1 MKQTKSS
8 KSVVF
13 AAFSANL
20 FIALVKFVVAFF
32 SASSAMLAE
41 AVHSSADTMNQILL
55 FVGIKKAAKKADE
68 LHPFG
73 FSGETYFWSFIVAII
88 LFTSGAIFSFYE
100 GVRKLRHPAPVDHIQ
115 YAFLVLGIAII
126 VEIYFLR
133 TAFRKIN
140 IERGKTGIIA
150 YLRKS
155 KKAELIVIFLEDTAA
170 IIGLAIALIAL
181 LLEHFSKRYL
191 FDGLASIL
199 IGVLLAVTALFI
211 GNETKS
217 LIIGESADPAIL
229 RKIRLLLL
237 KEDSIKRVIHIRSLH
252 LGTEDILL
260 AIKAEFNEHLNVE
273 QVYVVINGLERD
285 IHAQFP
291 EVNKIF
297 IEPDIFRK
305 R

>member
-1 MKQTKSS
+1 MKQAKSS
-8 KSVVF
+8 KSVIL

-20 FIALVKFVVAFF
+20 LIALVKFLVAWV

-41 AVHSSADTMNQILL
+41 AVHSTADMLNQILL

-73 FSGETYFWSFIVAII
+73 FSGEAYFWSFIVAII
-88 LFTSGAIFSFYE
+88 LFTSGAIFSIYE
-100 GVRKLRHPAPVDHIQ
+100 GVQKILHPAPVAHIW
-115 YAFLVLGIAII
+115 AALLVLVIAMIA
-126 VEIYFLR
+126 EGTSLR
-133 TAFRKIN
+133 VAFKKIN
-140 IERGKTGIIA
+140 IERGKIGIIT

-155 KKAELIVIFLEDTAA
+155 KKAELIVVFLEDSAA
-170 IIGLAIALIAL
+170 LIGLAIALAAL
-181 LLEHFSKRYL
+181 LLEHFTGIL
-191 FDGLASIL
+191 FFDGLASVL
-199 IGVLLAVTALFI
+199 IGILLAVTALFM

-217 LIIGESADPAIL
+217 LIIGESADPAML

-252 LGTEDILL
+252 LGAEDILL
-260 AIKAEFNEHLNVE
+260 AVKAEFNEHLNI
-273 QVYVVINGLERD
+273 QQICILINGLEKD
-285 IHAQFP
+285 IRAQFP

>member
-1 MKQTKSS
+1 MKQAKSS
-8 KSVVF
+8 KSVIL

-20 FIALVKFVVAFF
+20 LIALVKFLVAWV
-32 SASSAMLAE
+32 SATSAMLAE
-41 AVHSSADTMNQILL
+41 AVHSTADMLNQILL

-73 FSGETYFWSFIVAII
+73 FSGEAYFWSFIVAII
-88 LFTSGAIFSFYE
+88 LFTSGAIFSIYE
-100 GVRKLRHPAPVDHIQ
+100 GVQKILHPAPVAHIW
-115 YAFLVLGIAII
+115 AALLVLVIAMIA
-126 VEIYFLR
+126 EGTSLR
-133 TAFRKIN
+133 VAFKKIN
-140 IERGKTGIIA
+140 IERGKIGIIT

-155 KKAELIVIFLEDTAA
+155 KKAELIVVFLEDSAA
-170 IIGLAIALIAL
+170 LIGLAIALAAL
-181 LLEHFSKRYL
+181 LLEHFTGIL
-191 FDGLASIL
+191 FFDGLASVL
-199 IGVLLAVTALFI
+199 IGILLAVTALFM

-217 LIIGESADPAIL
+217 LIIGESADPAML

-252 LGTEDILL
+252 LGAEDILL
-260 AIKAEFNEHLNVE
+260 AVKAEFNEHLNI
-273 QVYVVINGLERD
+273 QQICILINGLEKD
-285 IHAQFP
+285 IRAQFP

>member
-8 KSVVF
+8 KSVIL

-20 FIALVKFVVAFF
+20 FIAVVKFVVAYF

-41 AVHSSADTMNQILL
+41 AIHSAADTLNQILL

-73 FSGETYFWSFIVAII
+73 FSGEAYFWSFIVAII
-88 LFTSGAIFSFYE
+88 LFTTGAIFSIYE
-100 GVRKLRHPAPVDHIQ
+100 GIHKLRHPAPVDHIQ

-126 VEIYFLR
+126 AEALSLR

-140 IERGKTGIIA
+140 IERGKTGIVA

-155 KKAELIVIFLEDTAA
+155 KKAELIVIFLEDSAA
-170 IIGLAIALIAL
+170 LIGLAIALVAL
-181 LLEHFSKRYL
+181 LLEHFTKIFL

-199 IGVLLAVTALFI
+199 IGVLLAVTALFL
-211 GNETKS
+211 GNETRS
-217 LIIGESADPAIL
+217 LIIGESADPAML

-237 KEDSIKRVIHIRSLH
+237 KEDSITRVIHIRSLH
-252 LGTEDILL
+252 LGAEDILL
-260 AIKAEFNEHLNVE
+260 AVKAEFSDQLNTR
-273 QVYVVINGLERD
+273 QICILINGLEKD
-285 IHAQFP
+285 IRAQFP